1 MTTQSP
7 PSRRQ
12 AVLVCFAAVVTALM
26 CAGVCAAAV
35 LVPAPATVV
44 PVVVAVCVGCPMFAA
59 WELPKAVSA
68 LRMRR
73 RKHDARALAALRRS
87 LEQLPE
93 TEHPLGL

>member
-1 MTTQSP
+1 MTTKSP

-12 AVLVCFAAVVTALM
+12 ALLVCFAAVVTALL

-44 PVVVAVCVGCPMFAA
+44 PMVVAVCIGGPIFAT
-59 WELPKAVSA
+59 WEVPRAVAA
-68 LRMRR
+68 LRTRR
-73 RKHDARALAALRRS
+73 RKHDAKALAALRRS
-87 LEQLPE
+87 LDALPE